1 MPGVCGVPG
10 LEKTR
15 SRIKTEMG
23 LLTVGEIA
31 EMMGGTVLDGDPCI
45 TISDYSYN
53 SKEGDSQTLF
63 LPIVGERVDAHD
75 FIRDAASHGMIA
87 TTTERNRIEDD
98 TDGMTYIAVDN
109 TRDAIQRLGAR
120 YRSCY
125 DIPCIGITGSVGKTT
140 TKEMIYCAVA
150 ESFNTVKTEGNR
162 NGQLG
167 VPLMCLKLDE
177 DTECLILEM
186 GVSEIGEME
195 RLAAVAKPSAAVLTN
210 IGMSHIGNFGARE
223 KTRRE
228 KLAIVN
234 EMDGNGML
242 LLNGED
248 ELLAELA
255 PGSPCQKDLNEI
267 LLYDKTLTAIEQIH
281 RYSYGLSKWCDFRAE
296 NVAENDTGTEFDW
309 IYRENSVKVRL
320 NVLGK
325 HNILNAVAAM
335 ALAYLNGA
343 DAEKAAEGLAKYKPI
358 AMRGNVELLPDGV
371 YLVDDSY
378 NASPDSMRSG
388 LEILGKVNNSGR
400 KIAVLADML
409 ELGEYS
415 EECHRLVGKY
425 VSDSGADLL
434 CAIGKESEA
443 MAEAVIESGKAEVIY
458 FGGREEATD
467 YLMGNVQPGDAVLC
481 KGSRGMGLDKI
492 AAALRERAGRQQ
504 ESDK

>member
-1 MPGVCGVPG
+1 
-10 LEKTR
+10 
-15 SRIKTEMG
+15 MG

-31 EMMGGTVLDGDPCI
+31 EMMGGTVIDGDPCI

-63 LPIVGERVDAHD
+63 LPIVGERTDAHD

-87 TTTERNRIEDD
+87 TTTERNRTEEG
-98 TDGMTYIAVDN
+98 TDGMTYIAIDN

-140 TKEMIYCAVA
+140 TKEMIYSAVA
-150 ESFNTVKTEGNR
+150 ESFCTVKTEGNR

-167 VPLMCLKLDE
+167 VPLICLKLDE
-177 DTECLILEM
+177 DTECLVLEM

-195 RLAAVAKPSAAVLTN
+195 RLAAVAKPSTAVITN
-210 IGMSHIGNFGARE
+210 IGMSHIGNFGAKE
-223 KTRRE
+223 ITRRE

-234 EMDGNGML
+234 AMDGGGML

-267 LLYDKTLTAIEQIH
+267 LLYDKTLAAIERIQ

-296 NVAENDTGTEFDW
+296 NIVETENGAEFDW
-309 IYRENSVKVRL
+309 VYREGSVRVALEVPGR
-320 NVLGK
+320 

-343 DAEKAAEGLAKYKPI
+343 DTAAAAEGLAKYRPI
-358 AMRGNVELLPDGV
+358 AMRGNVELLADGV

-378 NASPDSMRSG
+378 NASPDSMKSG
-388 LEILGKVNNSGR
+388 LEILGKVNNGGR

-425 VSDSGADLL
+425 VSASKADLL
-434 CAIGKESEA
+434 CAVGKESQA

-458 FGGREEATD
+458 FGGREEALA
-467 YLMGNVQPGDAVLC
+467 YLLDNVKPGDAVLC

-492 AAALRERAGRQQ
+492 AGALRDRAACG
-504 ESDK
+504 SGT

>member
-1 MPGVCGVPG
+1 
-10 LEKTR
+10 
-15 SRIKTEMG
+15 MG
-23 LLTVGEIA
+23 LLTIGEIA
-31 EMMGGTVLDGDPCI
+31 EMMGGTVIDGDPCV

-75 FIRDAASHGMIA
+75 FISDAASHGMIA
-87 TTTERNRIEDD
+87 TTTERNRVEED
-98 TDGMTYIAVDN
+98 TTGMTYIAIDN
-109 TRDAIQRLGAR
+109 TRDAVQRLGAR
-120 YRSCY
+120 YRNCY
-125 DIPCIGITGSVGKTT
+125 NIPCIGVTGSVGKTT
-140 TKEMIYCAVA
+140 TKEMIYHGVMN
-150 ESFNTVKTEGNR
+150 SFNTVKTEGNR

-195 RLAAVAKPSAAVLTN
+195 RLAVIAKPTAAVLTN
-210 IGMSHIGNFGARE
+210 IGMSHIGNFGSRE

-234 EMDGNGML
+234 EMDDNGVL

-267 LLYDKTLTAIEQIH
+267 LLYDKTLSAIEHIQ
-281 RYSYGLSKWCDFRAE
+281 RFSYGLSKWCDFRAE
-296 NVAENDTGTEFDW
+296 NVEFSEKGTDFDW
-309 IYRENSVKVRL
+309 VCKDKTVHVRL

-325 HNILNAVAAM
+325 HNVLNAVAAM
-335 ALAYLNGA
+335 ALAYINNA
-343 DAEKAAEGLAKYKPI
+343 DLYKAAEGLAEYRPI
-358 AMRGNVELLPDGV
+358 AMRGNIELLEDGV
-371 YLVDDSY
+371 YLIDDSY
-378 NASPDSMRSG
+378 NASPDSMKSG
-388 LEILGKVNNSGR
+388 LDILEKVNNPGR

-415 EECHRLVGKY
+415 EECHRLVGQY
-425 VSDSGADLL
+425 VSDSKTDLL

-443 MAEAVIESGKAEVIY
+443 MAEEVIESGKAEVIY
-458 FGGREEATD
+458 FSDRGEAME
-467 YLMGNVQPGDAVLC
+467 YLLESVQPGDAVLC

-492 AAALRERAGRQQ
+492 AAALRKRVDME
-504 ESDK
+504 K